1 MLIDPKIKESL
12 TLTFAEAARER
23 KSRGLNIISLGLGE
37 PEFNVPSE
45 IIDATTKV
53 LSEKKSGYSSPM
65 GLPQLKKKIA
75 NKLQV
80 ENGISCDENNI
91 LISAG
96 AKQAFQIIVSSL
108 LVPEDEVIILN
119 PSFVSFIPQVLI
131 AEPQCTVKIVDVNK
145 NNFTISIEDIK
156 EEITS
161 KTKLLVVNSPN
172 NPAGYML
179 SQNQLRDLYTLA
191 EEHNFYIISDEIYE
205 KLRFGNTEHFSIGS
219 LEINGVKRVI
229 TINGFS
235 KSHAM
240 TGWRLG
246 YACFPQE
253 LFSNIQKIQMH
264 TNTNTCTFI
273 QEAMSNAFEA
283 DLSYLDAYNEKL
295 KRRIGW
301 YKEMLDRTEKIS
313 GVIPK
318 GGFFAFLNI
327 SELGIDSNTFC
338 SRLIENTGVATTP
351 GIAFGENWD
360 DHIRISFATDD
371 DIVKQGLS
379 LIEEFVKNL

>member
-1 MLIDPKIKESL
+1 
-12 TLTFAEAARER
+12 
-23 KSRGLNIISLGLGE
+23 
-37 PEFNVPSE
+37 
-45 IIDATTKV
+45 
-53 LSEKKSGYSSPM
+53 M

-131 AEPQCTVKIVDVNK
+131 AEPQCTVKSVDVNK
-145 NNFTISIEDIK
+145 NDFTISIEDIK
-156 EEITS
+156 KVITS

-179 SQNQLRDLYTLA
+179 SQNQLCDLYTLA

-219 LEINGVKRVI
+219 LEIKGVKRVI

-313 GVIPK
+313 GVIPE

-338 SRLIENTGVATTP
+338 SRLIEKTGVATTP

-371 DIVKQGLS
+371 DTVKQGLS
-379 LIEEFVKNL
+379 LIEEFVKSL

>member
-1 MLIDPKIKESL
+1 MILNPKIKESL
-12 TLTFAEAARER
+12 TLSFAEAARER
-23 KSRGLNIISLGLGE
+23 KSKGLNIISLGLGE
-37 PEFNVPSE
+37 PEFNVPVE
-45 IIDATTKV
+45 IIEATKKI
-53 LSEKKSGYSSPM
+53 LSEKKSGYSSPL

-75 NKLQV
+75 NKLQQ
-80 ENGISCDENNI
+80 ENGIYCNENNI

-96 AKQAFQIIVSSL
+96 AKQAFQIVASSL

-131 AEPQCTVKIVDVNK
+131 AEPGCTVKTVDVNK
-145 NNFTISIEDIK
+145 NDFTISIEDIK
-156 EEITS
+156 QMITP

-179 SQNQLRDLYTLA
+179 SQNQLQDLYKLA

-219 LEINGVKRVI
+219 LESNGVKRVI

-246 YACFPQE
+246 YACFPEE

-273 QEAMSNAFEA
+273 QEGMNNAFDV
-283 DLSYLDAYNEKL
+283 DLSYLDSYNEKL

-301 YKEMLDRTEKIS
+301 YKEMLDRTDKIS
-313 GVIPK
+313 GVIPE

-338 SRLIENTGVATTP
+338 SKLIENTGVATTP

-371 DIVKQGLS
+371 DTVKQGLA